1 MVGGRSTR
9 GITFKRKYES
19 LNLCAC
25 LNALEKP
32 LASIQGSL
40 KVAKE
45 MKLIAK
51 GNFRTCALPV
61 RQVIIITKTSLE
73 SDWLMS
79 AVT

>member
-1 MVGGRSTR
+1 MFECTG
-9 GITFKRKYES
+9 K
-19 LNLCAC
+19 
-25 LNALEKP
+25 
-32 LASIQGSL
+32 ASSAQGSL

-61 RQVIIITKTSLE
+61 RQVMIITKTSLE

>member
-1 MVGGRSTR
+1 MFECAGKASST
-9 GITFKRKYES
+9 
-19 LNLCAC
+19 
-25 LNALEKP
+25 
-32 LASIQGSL
+32 QGSL

>member
-1 MVGGRSTR
+1 M
-9 GITFKRKYES
+9 FE
-19 LNLCAC
+19 CAGKTSS
-25 LNALEKP
+25 A
-32 LASIQGSL
+32 QGSL

-45 MKLIAK
+45 MKLIPK
-51 GNFRTCALPV
+51 GNFRICALPV